1 MNGDIERLKR
11 ACHYGAK
18 IVTPLWV
25 DEYFL
30 AGEYSIAV

>member
-11 ACHYGAK
+11 ACHYGVK

-25 DEYFL
+25 DEYFG
-30 AGEYSIAV
+30 GEYLIAV